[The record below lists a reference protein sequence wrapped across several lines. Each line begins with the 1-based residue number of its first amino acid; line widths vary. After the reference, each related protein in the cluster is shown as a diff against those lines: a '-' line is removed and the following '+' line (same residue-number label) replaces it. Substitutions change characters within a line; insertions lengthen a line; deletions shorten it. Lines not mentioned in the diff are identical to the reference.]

1 MPSVINIA
9 VHAIHTLYVHY
20 ALPVSLVRMMLNA
33 NCKHIHTCIYIYMS
47 NHSMLHMSCTALIT
61 IGLVVTTTGLVL
73 TTIGL
78 VLTTIVGKRIC
89 SIKRHINVSILL
101 ITCQTDGNC
110 PLQQK
115 VHSEV
120 AMHTTNHCMTL
131 KIDLAYRLR
140 PKPLAPL

>member
-1 MPSVINIA
+1 MLYTHYI
-9 VHAIHTLYVHY
+9 YVHY

-33 NCKHIHTCIYIYMS
+33 NYKHIHACIYIYMS

-89 SIKRHINVSILL
+89 SITRHINVSILL
-101 ITCQTDGNC
+101 ITCQLMAIAHCNRKYT
-110 PLQQK
+110 
-115 VHSEV
+115 EV

-131 KIDLAYRLR
+131 
-140 PKPLAPL
+140 